1 MNNLLLNS
9 QLANDLYFS
18 VKDLPVIDYHN
29 HLSVVDISEDKR
41 YLDIY
46 ELWIAPDPYKHRAMR
61 MCGVFEAFITGNAT
75 NKEKFIKWCET
86 VPKLIGNPLWVWSHM
101 ELSYVFGIEEHING
115 ENAELLYERCNSFL
129 AENEVTVS
137 TLLNKFNVEYACP
150 CASLTEDISCFY
162 DSERFAPSLRGDDIV
177 RPTKAFAEKLA
188 IKAGCEIC
196 SLSDYTC
203 AIAQRLK
210 AFKDCGCCFSD
221 HALDNGFQFYQD
233 DGKNEERFMQML
245 DGRLE
250 KGEQERLASYIL
262 AFLAGTYAKL
272 GFTMQLHI
280 GAQRYTST
288 RLRKAAGS
296 AGGFAGIGNS
306 VDVNALTTFLDC
318 VEQGEYGLP
327 KMVIFTLNPADNAL
341 VSVLSGSYAKDGV
354 AGLIT
359 QGPAWWWCDHKTG
372 ITDVLES
379 IAAFGV
385 LYNFIG
391 MTTDSRSFL
400 SFVRHD
406 YFRKILCDWIAQKV
420 QCGDFTDDRESLCAL
435 LKNVCYFNAKNV
447 VGGNYSEI

>member
-1 MNNLLLNS
+1 MNS
-9 QLANDLYFS
+9 EQIKQLAKELYYS

-29 HLSVVDISEDKR
+29 HLSVADLSEDKR
-41 YLDIY
+41 YFDIY

-61 MCGVFEAFITGNAT
+61 MCGVFEEYITGNAT
-75 NKEKFIKWCET
+75 NREKFMKWCET
-86 VPKLIGNPLWVWSHM
+86 VPKLIGTPLWQWSHM
-101 ELSYVFGIEEHING
+101 ELSFVFGIDERING
-115 ENAELLYERCNSFL
+115 ENAALLYDKCNLLL
-129 AENEVTVS
+129 AENEITVS
-137 TLLNKFNVEYACP
+137 SLLNKFNVEYACP
-150 CASLTEDISCFY
+150 CTSLTDDISCFS
-162 DSERFAPSLRGDDIV
+162 DSTRFAPSLRGDDIIS
-177 RPTKAFAEKLA
+177 PTKDFIRKLA
-188 IKAGCEIC
+188 DITGREIN
-196 SLSDYTC
+196 SLSDYTY
-203 AIAQRLK
+203 AISQRLK
-210 AFKDCGCCFSD
+210 AFKNCGCCFSD
-221 HALDNGFQFYQD
+221 HALDNGFQFYKN
-233 DGKNEERFMQML
+233 DGKNDERFIRNQDGPL
-245 DGRLE
+245 DECE
-250 KGEQERLASYIL
+250 KERLASYL
-262 AFLAGTYAKL
+262 LTFLSAQYAKL

-280 GAQRYTST
+280 GAQRFTST

-327 KMVIFTLNPADNAL
+327 KTVIFTLNPADNAL

-391 MTTDSRSFL
+391 MTTDSRSLL

-406 YFRKILCDWIAQKV
+406 YFRRILCQWIGNKV
-420 QCGDFTDDRESLCAL
+420 QQGILPEDFDILSQTVRRM
-435 LKNVCYFNAKNV
+435 CYENAKHCI
-447 VGGNYSEI
+447 GQ